1 MKKEKNKRG
10 RRNKANSHF
19 EFQFNNLIP
28 NSKRSQ
34 VTVFIILALA
44 IVVVLILLFV
54 GKDRI
59 TSIITEK
66 TPVEQIKECMQEPLQ
81 TSLDKISVQG
91 GSLEP
96 KNYYLYQGNK
106 IEYLCY
112 TEENYVQCVMQKPLL
127 KQSIE
132 KELETYLQPRAKNC
146 IDAAKSS
153 LQKKG
158 YAVSSK
164 NPVVKVSLVP
174 GNILV
179 DIDTDLIIEKGST
192 ETYKSIKTDS
202 SSRLYELVMV
212 ASSILNWE
220 ARYGDSETMSYM
232 IYYPSIKAEKKKQ
245 SDGTTIYILTDRT
258 TLDKFMF
265 ASRSLAI
272 PSGFTG
278 Q

>member
-1 MKKEKNKRG
+1 MVRKNK
-10 RRNKANSHF
+10 K
-19 EFQFNNLIP
+19 
-28 NSKRSQ
+28 SQ

-44 IVVVLILLFV
+44 IVAVLLLLFL

-66 TPVEQIKECMQEPLQ
+66 TPVEQIKECMQEPLK
-81 TSLDKISVQG
+81 TALDKISVQG
-91 GSLEP
+91 GSLDP

-112 TEENYVQCVMQKPLL
+112 AEENYAQCVMQKPLL

-132 KELETYLQPRAKNC
+132 KELETYLQPRAKLC

-158 YAVSSK
+158 YTVSSK
-164 NPVVKVSLVP
+164 NPAVKVSLVP

-179 DIDTDLIIEKGST
+179 DMNTDLTVAKSST
-192 ETYKSIKTDS
+192 ETYKSIKTDY

-212 ASSILNWE
+212 ASSVLNWE
-220 ARYGDSETMSYM
+220 ARYGDAETMNYM

-245 SDGTTIYILTDRT
+245 DEGATVYILTDRT
-258 TLDKFMF
+258 SGDKFMF
-265 ASRSLAI
+265 ASKSMII
-272 PSGFTG
+272 PAGLTG

>member
-1 MKKEKNKRG
+1 MVRKKKK
-10 RRNKANSHF
+10 
-19 EFQFNNLIP
+19 
-28 NSKRSQ
+28 SQ

-44 IVVVLILLFV
+44 IVVVLILLFI
-54 GKDRI
+54 GRDKI
-59 TSIITEK
+59 TSIITGK

-81 TSLDKISVQG
+81 TALDKITVQG
-91 GSLEP
+91 GSLDP

-112 TEENYVQCVMQKPLL
+112 TEENYAQCVMQKPLL

-158 YAVSSK
+158 YTVSSK
-164 NPVVKVSLVP
+164 NPIVKVSLVP

-179 DIDTDLIIEKGST
+179 DINTDLTIEKGST
-192 ETYKSIKTDS
+192 ETYKSIKTDL

-220 ARYGDSETMSYM
+220 ARYGDAETMNYM
-232 IYYPSIKAEKKKQ
+232 IYYPSLKVEKKKQ
-245 SDGTTIYILTDRT
+245 DEGATIYILTDRT
-258 TLDKFMF
+258 TSDKFMF
-265 ASRSLAI
+265 AVRSLVI
-272 PSGFTG
+272 PVGVTG